1 MKKIPEWVTEE
12 QYNEFEKWID
22 YDENGW
28 VLKPNAPQWVKKLF
42 KELTE
47 PDVILEDSE

>member
-1 MKKIPEWVTEE
+1 MKKLPDWIIEE

-28 VLKPNAPQWVKKLF
+28 VLKPNALQLVKKLF
-42 KELTE
+42 EELTE
-47 PDVILEDSE
+47 PDVIIKNSK